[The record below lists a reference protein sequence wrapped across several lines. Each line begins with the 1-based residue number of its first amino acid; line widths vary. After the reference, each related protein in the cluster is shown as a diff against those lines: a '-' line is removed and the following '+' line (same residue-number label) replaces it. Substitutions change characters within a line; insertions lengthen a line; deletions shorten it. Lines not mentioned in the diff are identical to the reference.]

1 MAMTRINFG
10 EWLPDQPGVTGSM
23 TEAKN
28 VYPIANGFAPLP
40 LESDVSNAASETLNN
55 VFAAK
60 KNNASYLFASS
71 STKLFKFDSA
81 DNDLDN
87 VSKAGGY
94 STSIGERFYFTQF
107 GDSVIATNGIN
118 KPQVW
123 YVASST
129 AFADLDASAPEA
141 RYVTVV
147 RDFVVCASTSANPYR
162 VFWSDINDES
172 NWTPGV
178 GSQSDTQDI
187 ADGGD
192 IVGMS
197 GGEFGLVLLEKAIV
211 RMSYIGSPLFF
222 QFDSIA
228 RGIGC
233 ISNNSIAQYA
243 STTFFLADDGFYTC
257 DGQSLKPIGAEK
269 IDRFFFDDVDLT
281 KLSEMS
287 VAIDPIKKL
296 VVWNYTDT
304 FSQKKQLI
312 YHFSIGK
319 WTYAET
325 TASYIGNIYIP
336 GTTLESLNI
345 YGTLDSLSVSLDSR
359 QYVGGGLLFA
369 GVTNNK
375 IISFTGAR
383 KNASLTTGDFGIPN
397 SRSVVTLAR
406 PIVDNGSGSIAI
418 ASRVNLD
425 DSISFTAPV
434 VADDENRVGLRS
446 AGRYHR
452 ATVIPSGLWKSV
464 LAIDIDFAPQGN
476 R

>member
-1 MAMTRINFG
+1 MATTRVNFT

-23 TEAKN
+23 TETKN
-28 VYPIANGFAPLP
+28 VYPIANGYAPMP
-40 LESDVSNAASETLNN
+40 LETDVSGVSSEALSN

-60 KNNASYLFASS
+60 KNNTSYLFASG
-71 STKLFKFDSA
+71 STKLFKFDATDTS
-81 DNDLDN
+81 LDD
-87 VSKAGGY
+87 VSKSGGY

-107 GDSVIATNGIN
+107 GNSIIATNGIN

-123 YVASST
+123 YLASST

-147 RDFVVCASTSANPYR
+147 RDFVVCASSSANPNR

-172 NWTPGV
+172 NWTAGV
-178 GSQSDTQDI
+178 GSQSDVQDI

-192 IVGMS
+192 IVGIS
-197 GGEFGLVLLEKAIV
+197 GGEFGLVLMERALI
-211 RMSYIGSPLFF
+211 RMSYIGSPFFF

-233 ISNNSIAQYA
+233 LTNNSVAQYA

-257 DGQSLKPIGAEK
+257 DGQSVNPIGAEK
-269 IDRFFFDDVDLT
+269 VNRFFFDDADLT
-281 KLSEMS
+281 KLNEMS
-287 VAIDPIKKL
+287 AAVDPIKKL
-296 VVWNYTDT
+296 VIWNYTDT

-312 YHFSIGK
+312 YQISIGK

-325 TASYIGNIYIP
+325 TADYINNIYTP
-336 GTTLESLNI
+336 GTTLESLDI
-345 YGTLDSLSVSLDSR
+345 YGTLDSLGVTLDSR
-359 QYVGGGLLFA
+359 QYVGSGLLFG
-369 GVTNNK
+369 GVSNNK
-375 IISFTGAR
+375 IITFTGAR
-383 KNASLTTGDFGIPN
+383 KEASLITGDFGVPN
-397 SRSVVTLAR
+397 SRSVLTLGR
-406 PIVDNGSGSIAI
+406 PIIDNGSGSIAV

-425 DSISFTAPV
+425 DSISFSTPIA
-434 VADDENRVGLRS
+434 ADDENRISLRS

-452 ATVIPSGLWKSV
+452 AKVVPSGLWTSA
-464 LAIDIDFAPQGN
+464 LAVDIDLAPQGN